1 MGERQFKIYWALYPL
16 AIIYRIVTG
25 VRNKLFDWGVLK
37 SRRFGLPVIC
47 VGNISVGGTGK
58 TPHTEYLV
66 RLLLPLFRVATLSRG
81 YMRKSRGFVMVDG
94 CRAGTRPAPT
104 GECDWGGASG
114 DEERAGTRP
123 APTGESDWGDA
134 SGDEERAGTRPAP
147 TGGVLTMS
155 ELIGDEPYQL
165 LKKFSGLTVAVDGNR
180 CRGISRIMDG
190 VDVILLD
197 DAYQH
202 RYVKAGVTILLIDY
216 NRPIWDDV
224 LLPAGRLRESA
235 SGKRRADIVIVSKC
249 PKDMGEEEM
258 LGLRK
263 KVGPCP
269 GQLVFFSTLLYNNM
283 YRLSDKSPRSLD
295 SITSADEIL
304 LVTGIASPAAIM
316 QELKKRT
323 NKIRSISFPD
333 HHAFSQSDT
342 ERIKKVFS
350 EMNQDRGLIVT
361 TEKDAARFEGRDV
374 SKESIYLYIYILP
387 IEVGFLNDEGKMF
400 NQKIIEYVRENT
412 RDSGVYPSAD
422 AHTS

>member
-1 MGERQFKIYWALYPL
+1 MGERQFKIYWLLYPL

-94 CRAGTRPAPT
+94 RRATTRVAPT
-104 GECDWGGASG
+104 D
-114 DEERAGTRP
+114 
-123 APTGESDWGDA
+123 
-134 SGDEERAGTRPAP
+134 
-147 TGGVLTMS
+147 GVLTMS

-202 RYVKAGVTILLIDY
+202 RYVRAGLTILLIDY

-224 LLPAGRLRESA
+224 MLPAGRLRESA

-269 GQLVFFSTLLYNNM
+269 GQRVFFSTLLYNNM

-295 SITSADEIL
+295 SITSDDEIL
-304 LVTGIASPAAIM
+304 LVTGIASPLSIM

-323 NKIRSISFPD
+323 SKIRSISFPD

-412 RDSGVYPSAD
+412 RDSGVYSSAD

>member
-1 MGERQFKIYWALYPL
+1 MGERQFKIYWLLYPL

-81 YMRKSRGFVMVDG
+81 YMRKSKGFVMVDG
-94 CRAGTRPAPT
+94 GRAGTRPAPT
-104 GECDWGGASG
+104 D
-114 DEERAGTRP
+114 
-123 APTGESDWGDA
+123 
-134 SGDEERAGTRPAP
+134 
-147 TGGVLTMS
+147 GVLTMS

-202 RYVKAGVTILLIDY
+202 RYVKAGLTILLIDY

-224 LLPAGRLRESA
+224 MLPAGRLRESV

-258 LGLRK
+258 LGLKK

-412 RDSGVYPSAD
+412 RDSSVYQGANV
-422 AHTS
+422 HTS

>member
-1 MGERQFKIYWALYPL
+1 MGERQFKIYWLLYPL

-66 RLLLPLFRVATLSRG
+66 RLLLPLFRVAMLSRG
-81 YMRKSRGFVMVDG
+81 YMRRSKGFVMVDG
-94 CRAGTRPAPT
+94 GRATTRVAPT
-104 GECDWGGASG
+104 GEC
-114 DEERAGTRP
+114 
-123 APTGESDWGDA
+123 DWGDA
-134 SGDEERAGTRPAP
+134 SGDEERAGKRATTRVAP
-147 TGGVLTMS
+147 TDGVLTMS

-165 LKKFSGLTVAVDGNR
+165 LKKFSGLTVAVDVDR

-202 RYVKAGVTILLIDY
+202 RYVRAGLTILLIDY

-224 LLPAGRLRESA
+224 MLPAGRLRESA

-258 LGLRK
+258 LGLKK

-295 SITSADEIL
+295 SITSDDEIL